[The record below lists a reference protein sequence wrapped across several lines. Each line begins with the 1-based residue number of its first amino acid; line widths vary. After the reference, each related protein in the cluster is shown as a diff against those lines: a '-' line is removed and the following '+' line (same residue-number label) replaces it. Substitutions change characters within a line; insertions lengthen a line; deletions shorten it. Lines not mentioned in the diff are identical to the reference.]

1 MTEELIK
8 KNKVV
13 SITYVIRDDK
23 GDLME
28 QSDLPI
34 TYIHG
39 VDKRMF
45 DEIVAML
52 EGGKMGDEVEL
63 TLTPEQAFG
72 MPDPELTYSDDIE
85 NVPAEYQHIGAEAMF
100 ENDNGETMS
109 MTVVKIEDGMIS
121 LDGNHPFAGK
131 TIVFSLKV
139 VGVRDATAEELAS
152 GEAAADVTTLMH

>member
-1 MTEELIK
+1 MTEQLIE

-13 SITYVIRDDK
+13 SITYSIRDEK
-23 GDLME
+23 GELME

-45 DEIVAML
+45 DEIVVRL
-52 EGGKMGDEVEL
+52 EGGKVGDEVEV

-72 MPDPELTYSDDIE
+72 AHDPELTFSDDIE
-85 NVPAEYQHIGAEAMF
+85 NVPTEYQHIGAEAMF
-100 ENDNGETMS
+100 ENDNGETMT
-109 MTVVKIEDGMIS
+109 MNVIKIEDGTIT

-139 VGVRDATAEELAS
+139 VGVRDASPEELAS
-152 GEAAADVTTLMH
+152 GEAAADVSTLVH

>member
-1 MTEELIK
+1 MTEELIE

-13 SITYVIRDDK
+13 SITYAIHDDK

-45 DEIVAML
+45 DEIVARL

-72 MPDPELTYSDDIE
+72 MPDPGLTYSDDIE
-85 NVPAEYQHIGAEAMF
+85 NVPSEYQHIGAEAMF

-109 MTVVKIEDGMIS
+109 MTVVKIEDGMIT

-152 GEAAADVTTLMH
+152 GEAAADVTTVMH